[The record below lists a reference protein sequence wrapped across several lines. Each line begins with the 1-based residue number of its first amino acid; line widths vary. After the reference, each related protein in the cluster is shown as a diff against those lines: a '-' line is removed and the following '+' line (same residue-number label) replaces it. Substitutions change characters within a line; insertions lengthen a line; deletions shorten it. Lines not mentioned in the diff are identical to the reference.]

1 MTAARP
7 PPGRA
12 FGGIGMITVR
22 RNRKRNMNRRM
33 GRLHL
38 IALCAVGAALIALC
52 AAAMAGEHRLS
63 DRLDGLTDY
72 MAKSVR
78 TDLNQAVQACDALS
92 RRSAETAPDTLN
104 NMKRY
109 VYAAYRTNQL
119 LVAARGE
126 SYSIIDTAT
135 YNNFQTLVGE
145 YERLLA
151 NGQSTSSVRT
161 SLNDFMDAVSA
172 TLASRFDSADLLL
185 PQTAARPQ
193 GR

>member
-1 MTAARP
+1 ME
-7 PPGRA
+7 RA
-12 FGGIGMITVR
+12 FGGIIMITVR
-22 RNRKRNMNRRM
+22 RNRKRNLNRRM
-33 GRLHL
+33 GRAQL
-38 IALCAVGAALIALC
+38 IALCAVGVALIALC
-52 AAAMAGEHRLS
+52 VTAFAGQRRLS
-63 DRLDGLTDY
+63 GRLDNLADY

-78 TDLNQAVQACDALS
+78 TDLNQAVQACGSLN
-92 RRSAETAPDTLN
+92 RRSAEAAGDTLN

-109 VYAAYRTNQL
+109 VYAAYRTNQM

-151 NGQSTSSVRT
+151 NGQSTSAVRT
-161 SLNDFMDAVSA
+161 SLNEFMDAVST

-185 PQTAARPQ
+185 PQTAARQP

>member
-1 MTAARP
+1 MNRGIGRGSLIAVIVAGALLLAAC
-7 PPGRA
+7 A
-12 FGGIGMITVR
+12 FGLIGR
-22 RNRKRNMNRRM
+22 Y
-33 GRLHL
+33 RL
-38 IALCAVGAALIALC
+38 A
-52 AAAMAGEHRLS
+52 
-63 DRLDGLTDY
+63 DRLDDLSGY

-78 TDLNQAVQACDALS
+78 TDLNQAIQACDTLG
-92 RRSAETAPDTLN
+92 RRSSDTAGETLN

-109 VYAAYRTNQL
+109 VYAAYRTNQM

-161 SLNDFMDAVSA
+161 SLNDLMDAVA
-172 TLASRFDSADLLL
+172 TSLASRFDSADLLL
-185 PQTAARPQ
+185 PQTAARQ
-193 GR
+193 R